1 MARDSREPAGSVIY
15 LDYQAT
21 TPLAPEARAA
31 MLPWLDGP
39 DGQGFGNPHSPH
51 RMGRAAAAAVEA
63 AREQVAML
71 LPPGGR
77 VVFTGSPKP
86 KRSISQSSAPVR
98 DRSRCLRS
106 NMPPYWI
113 PCKRRAAHAT
123 CSPAAATVSCPLD
136 APIPAG
142 TGLVAVMQVNN
153 EIGTVQPVAEIAK
166 AAHEA
171 GALFLCDA
179 VQGAGKLAP
188 PAAPDLIAL
197 SAHKLYG
204 PKGIGALWV
213 RDGVTL
219 SPLIHGGG
227 QEQGLRSGTLS
238 PALCAGF
245 GAAAKLS
252 LKRIE
257 SDAAHVEGLW
267 VRAREMLS
275 GWVLNGSP
283 TLRWRGNLNLR
294 REGLDVARLMSDLRD
309 IAFSAGSACASGS
322 GRPSH
327 VLQAIGLDEKAAK
340 SSVRLGFGRYT
351 TLPELEDACA
361 RLEAAAAAQGVLL

>member
-1 MARDSREPAGSVIY
+1 MIY

-31 MLPWLDGP
+31 MLPWLEGP
-39 DGQGFGNPHSPH
+39 EGIGFANPHSPH
-51 RMGRAAAAAVEA
+51 RAGRAAVAAVEV
-63 AREQVAML
+63 AREQVAAL

-77 VVFTGSPKP
+77 VVFTGSATEALNLAIFGCGAKSFAVSTIEHAAVLDTVEA
-86 KRSISQSSAPVR
+86 RGGACHMLACTR
-98 DRSRCLRS
+98 DGLV
-106 NMPPYWI
+106 
-113 PCKRRAAHAT
+113 
-123 CSPAAATVSCPLD
+123 PAD

-153 EIGTVQPVAEIAK
+153 EIGTIQPVDMLVQ
-166 AAHEA
+166 AAHDA

-179 VQGAGKLAP
+179 VQGAGKIAP
-188 PAAPDLIAL
+188 PEQADMIAL

-204 PKGIGALWV
+204 PKGIGALWI
-213 RDGVTL
+213 RDGIEL
-219 SPLIHGGG
+219 APQIHGGG

-245 GAAAKLS
+245 GAAAALAKA
-252 LKRIE
+252 RME
-257 SDAAHVEGLW
+257 QDAAHVEDLW
-267 VRAREMLS
+267 NRARDLMA
-275 GWVLNGSP
+275 GWTLNGSADQ
-283 TLRWRGNLNLR
+283 RWHGNLNLR

-327 VLQAIGLDEKAAK
+327 VLTAIGLDAAAAK
-340 SSVRLGFGRYT
+340 SSVRIGFGRYT
-351 TLPELEDACA
+351 KLSELEDACA
-361 RLEAAAAAQGVLL
+361 RLEAAAAAQGVYS

>member
-1 MARDSREPAGSVIY
+1 MIY

-31 MLPWLDGP
+31 MLPWLEGP
-39 DGQGFGNPHSPH
+39 EGIGFANPHSPH
-51 RMGRAAAAAVEA
+51 RAGRAAAAAIEV

-77 VVFTGSPKP
+77 VVFTGSATEALNLAIFGSGAGSFAVSP
-86 KRSISQSSAPVR
+86 IEHAAVLDTVR
-98 DRSRCLRS
+98 AHGGRCHML
-106 NMPPYWI
+106 
-113 PCKRRAAHAT
+113 PCG
-123 CSPAAATVSCPLD
+123 SDGLVPADIA
-136 APIPAG
+136 IPAG
-142 TGLVAVMQVNN
+142 TGLVAAMQVNN
-153 EIGTVQPVAEIAK
+153 EIGTIQPVEALARS
-166 AAHEA
+166 AHEA

-188 PAAPDLIAL
+188 PAGADLIAL

-204 PKGIGALWV
+204 PKGIGVLWV

-219 SPLIHGGG
+219 APMIHGGG

-245 GAAAKLS
+245 GAAAAIA
-252 LKRIE
+252 LKRQE
-257 SDAAHVEGLW
+257 EDTVHVEMLW
-267 VRAREMLS
+267 HRARELMA
-275 GWVLNGSP
+275 GWELNGSA
-283 TLRWRGNLNLR
+283 TRRWHGNLNLR

-322 GRPSH
+322 GRASH
-327 VLQAIGLDEKAAK
+327 VLKAIGLDERAAK

-351 TLPELEDACA
+351 TLSQLEDACA
-361 RLEAAAAAQGVLL
+361 RLEAAAAAQGVVP

>member
-1 MARDSREPAGSVIY
+1 MIY

-31 MLPWLDGP
+31 MLPWLEGP
-39 DGQGFGNPHSPH
+39 EGAGFANPHSPH

-77 VVFTGSPKP
+77 VVFTGSATEALNLAIFGSGA
-86 KRSISQSSAPVR
+86 RSFAVSPIEHAAVLDTVR
-98 DRSRCLRS
+98 ANGGTCHML
-106 NMPPYWI
+106 
-113 PCKRRAAHAT
+113 PCGADGIV
-123 CSPAAATVSCPLD
+123 PGD
-136 APIPAG
+136 APIPEG

-153 EIGTVQPVAEIAK
+153 EIGTVQPVGELARSAR
-166 AAHEA
+166 AA

-188 PAAPDLIAL
+188 PEDADLIAL

-213 RDGVTL
+213 RDGVKL

-245 GAAAKLS
+245 GAAAALTADR
-252 LKRIE
+252 LE
-257 SDAAHVEGLW
+257 ADAAHVETLW
-267 VRAREMLS
+267 RRARDILS
-275 GWVLNGSP
+275 GWTLNGSA
-283 TLRWRGNLNLR
+283 TRRWHGNLNLR

-309 IAFSAGSACASGS
+309 VAFSAGSACASGS

-327 VLQAIGLDEKAAK
+327 VLQAIGLDEREAK

-351 TLPELEDACA
+351 TIREIEDACA
-361 RLEAAAAAQGVLL
+361 RLDAAAAAQGVIP

>member
-1 MARDSREPAGSVIY
+1 
-15 LDYQAT
+15 
-21 TPLAPEARAA
+21 
-31 MLPWLDGP
+31 MLPCGSDG
-39 DGQGFGNPHSPH
+39 
-51 RMGRAAAAAVEA
+51 
-63 AREQVAML
+63 
-71 LPPGGR
+71 
-77 VVFTGSPKP
+77 VVPK
-86 KRSISQSSAPVR
+86 
-98 DRSRCLRS
+98 
-106 NMPPYWI
+106 
-113 PCKRRAAHAT
+113 
-123 CSPAAATVSCPLD
+123 D
-136 APIPAG
+136 APIPAD

-153 EIGTVQPVAEIAK
+153 EIGTVQPVEALARS
-166 AAHEA
+166 AHAA

-188 PAAPDLIAL
+188 PAEADLIAL

-213 RDGVTL
+213 RDGVKL

-245 GAAAKLS
+245 GAAAKLA
-252 LKRIE
+252 LEWIE
-257 SDAAHVEGLW
+257 ADAAHVEALW
-267 VRAREMLS
+267 RRATDILS
-275 GWVLNGSP
+275 GWTINGSAVS
-283 TLRWRGNLNLR
+283 RWHGNLNLR

-327 VLQAIGLDEKAAK
+327 VLTAIGLDEKAAK

-361 RLEAAAAAQGVLL
+361 RLEAAAAAQGVLP